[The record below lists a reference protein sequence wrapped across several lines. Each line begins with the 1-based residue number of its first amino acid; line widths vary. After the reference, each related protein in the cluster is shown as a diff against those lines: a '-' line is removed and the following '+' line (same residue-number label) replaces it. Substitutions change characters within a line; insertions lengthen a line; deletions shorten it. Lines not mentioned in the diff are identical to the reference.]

1 MIDVSCLLHLPNVAM
16 FQSATCG
23 VADFRDGC
31 PYEGFRNL
39 AATTAHHGV
48 CYRYGAEGIEDPGQ
62 WERGIGR
69 YDRAR
74 GVIER
79 LLVER
84 SSNGNAIVDFSAPP
98 AVTIIAWPVREPCQT
113 EDVVSA

>member
-1 MIDVSCLLHLPNVAM
+1 
-16 FQSATCG
+16 
-23 VADFRDGC
+23 
-31 PYEGFRNL
+31 
-39 AATTAHHGV
+39 
-48 CYRYGAEGIEDPGQ
+48 
-62 WERGIGR
+62 
-69 YDRAR
+69 
-74 GVIER
+74 VIER